1 MKQTLKILLGVALL
15 TGGFLLG
22 TSWKSN
28 DTTTTKTSQTED
40 AVSAIS
46 TTVDEDGMPNNMA
59 ALNGRK
65 DLQPAER
72 HTIKLFEKAT
82 SSVAFITTSTV
93 RRDYWSSNIQ
103 EVPRGTG
110 SGFVW
115 DKKGHIITN
124 FHVIKGADRAQ
135 VTLADQT
142 TWSASLVGFAPEKD
156 LAVLKIDA
164 PKNKLRPIPVGMSD
178 DLLVGQSVY
187 AIGNPFGFDQT
198 LTTGVISALGREING
213 VDGAPIR
220 DAIQTDAAINPG
232 NSGGPLLDSSG
243 RLIGVNTSIY
253 SPSGAYAGIG
263 FSIPVD
269 AVRWVVPELIKHG
282 KILRPTLG
290 IQIATPRIK
299 QQLGVRDKGI
309 LIMEVIKDTGADA
322 AGLQSTYI
330 DRDRQRYVLGDVI
343 TAMDNIKI
351 SNRNDLRL
359 ALENYK
365 PMDEVTLTI
374 LRNEKEVQVK
384 LRLDEEM

>member
-1 MKQTLKILLGVALL
+1 MKQTLKILFAIALL
-15 TGGFLLG
+15 GGGFLLG
-22 TSWKSN
+22 TSYKST
-28 DTTTTKTSQTED
+28 DSTTTETPQTED
-40 AVSAIS
+40 AVLAIPKS
-46 TTVDEDGMPNNMA
+46 SNTDESSNSISSI
-59 ALNGRK
+59 NGRN
-65 DLQPAER
+65 DLQPTER
-72 HTIKLFEKAT
+72 HTIKLFERAT

-93 RRDYWSSNIQ
+93 RRNYWSSNIQ
-103 EVPRGTG
+103 EIPRGTG

-115 DKKGHIITN
+115 DKEGHIITN

-135 VTLADQT
+135 ITLADQT
-142 TWSASLVGFAPEKD
+142 TWSASLVGAAPEKD

-164 PKNKLRPIPVGMSD
+164 PKSKLKPIPVGASD

-290 IQIATPRIK
+290 IQMATPRVH
-299 QQLGVRDKGI
+299 QQLGIKGI
-309 LIMEVIKDTGADA
+309 LVMNVFEGTGADA
-322 AGLQSTYI
+322 AGLKTTY
-330 DRDRQRYVLGDVI
+330 RDKNGYVVLGDVI
-343 TAMDNIKI
+343 IGMDNTKI
-351 SNRNDLRL
+351 ANRNDLRL

-365 PMDEVTLTI
+365 PGDEVTLNI
-374 LRNEKEVQVK
+374 LREEEEMQVK
-384 LRLDEEM
+384 LRLDEER

>member
-1 MKQTLKILLGVALL
+1 M
-15 TGGFLLG
+15 F
-22 TSWKSN
+22 
-28 DTTTTKTSQTED
+28 
-40 AVSAIS
+40 
-46 TTVDEDGMPNNMA
+46 
-59 ALNGRK
+59 
-65 DLQPAER
+65 ER
-72 HTIKLFEKAT
+72 AT

-103 EVPRGTG
+103 EIPRGTG

-115 DKKGHIITN
+115 DKNGHIITN
-124 FHVIKGADRAQ
+124 FHVINGADRAQ

-142 TWSASLVGFAPEKD
+142 TWQASLVGAAPEKD
-156 LAVLKIDA
+156 LAVLKIEA
-164 PKNKLRPIPVGMSD
+164 PRNKLKPIPVGASD

-290 IQIATPRIK
+290 IQLATPRIH
-299 QQLGVRDKGI
+299 QQLGIEGI
-309 LIMEVIKDTGADA
+309 LVMKVFKGTGADA
-322 AGLQSTYI
+322 AGLQSTY
-330 DRDRQRYVLGDVI
+330 RDQAGYVVLGDVI
-343 TAMDNIKI
+343 IAMDDTKI

-359 ALENYK
+359 ALEKYK
-365 PMDEVTLTI
+365 PGDEVMLSV
-374 LRNEKEVQVK
+374 LRNDEKVQMK
-384 LRLDEEM
+384 LRLDEDCLLYTSPSPRDATLSRMPSSA

>member
-1 MKQTLKILLGVALL
+1 MKQTLRILLGVALMA
-15 TGGFLLG
+15 GGFLLG
-22 TSWKSN
+22 TSWKNN
-28 DTTTTKTSQTED
+28 DTTTTETPQIED
-40 AVSAIS
+40 AVLAIP
-46 TTVDEDGMPNNMA
+46 TAPEAEDDTPNMA
-59 ALNGRK
+59 DLNGRK
-65 DLQPAER
+65 DLQPTER
-72 HTIKLFEKAT
+72 HTIKLFERAT
-82 SSVAFITTSTV
+82 SSVVFITTSTV

-115 DKKGHIITN
+115 DKDGHIITN
-124 FHVIKGADRAQ
+124 FHVIKGANRAQ

-142 TWSASLVGFAPEKD
+142 TWSASLVGHAPEKD

-269 AVRWVVPELIKHG
+269 AVRWVVPELIKNG

-290 IQIATPRIK
+290 IQLATPRIQ
-299 QQLGVRDKGI
+299 QQLGIEGI
-309 LIMEVIKDTGADA
+309 LVMKVFQGTGADA
-322 AGLQSTYI
+322 AGLKSTY
-330 DRDRQRYVLGDVI
+330 RDQQGYVVLGDVI
-343 TAMDNIKI
+343 TAMDDTKI
-351 SNRNDLRL
+351 VDRNDLRL
-359 ALENYK
+359 ALEKYK
-365 PMDEVTLTI
+365 PGDEVMLSI
-374 LRNEKEVQVK
+374 LRDEKKMQVK
-384 LRLDEEM
+384 LRLDEER